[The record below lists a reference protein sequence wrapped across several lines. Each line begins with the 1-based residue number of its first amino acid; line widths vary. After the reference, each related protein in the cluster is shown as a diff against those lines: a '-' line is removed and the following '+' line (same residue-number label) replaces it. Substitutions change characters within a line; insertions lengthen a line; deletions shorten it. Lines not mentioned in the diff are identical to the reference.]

1 MENEPVWILISE
13 LLESGLE
20 YSVKLGRIENK
31 DTWILENKEKEV
43 VAYQI
48 AEPGK
53 APFYNVYCLVEYES
67 GNGGDESTPE
77 IIAFLIKG
85 S

>member
-13 LLESGLE
+13 LLERGLG
-20 YSVKLGRIENK
+20 YSVQVDRIENK

-48 AEPGK
+48 VEPGK
-53 APFYNVYCLVEYES
+53 APFYNVYCLVEYDSENEKAAS
-67 GNGGDESTPE
+67 FPE

-85 S
+85 N